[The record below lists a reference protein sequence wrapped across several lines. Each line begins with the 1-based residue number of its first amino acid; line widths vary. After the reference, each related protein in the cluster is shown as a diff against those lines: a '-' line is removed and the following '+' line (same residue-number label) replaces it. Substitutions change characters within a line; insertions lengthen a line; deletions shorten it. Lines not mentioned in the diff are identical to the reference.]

1 MSMSLEQFAEMHGLP
16 EAWLSLRRDCEALTR
31 QPQFWSR
38 SDLQDSAR
46 KLATE
51 ASNILREQR
60 SDLTNQSLLCD
71 KPKNTRIA

>member
-1 MSMSLEQFAEMHGLP
+1 MSMSLEQFAKMHGLP
-16 EAWLSLRRDCEALTR
+16 ARWLSLRRCCETLVR
-31 QPQFWSR
+31 YPQFWSR
-38 SDLQDSAR
+38 RDQQDTAR

-60 SDLTNQSLLCD
+60 RDCANRSLLCD